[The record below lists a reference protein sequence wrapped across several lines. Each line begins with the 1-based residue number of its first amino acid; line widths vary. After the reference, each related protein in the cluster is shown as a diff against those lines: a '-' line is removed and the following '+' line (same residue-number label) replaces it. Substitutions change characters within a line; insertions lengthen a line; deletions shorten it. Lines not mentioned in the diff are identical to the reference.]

1 VISEVSAGP
10 LLHNN
15 LYIIKYNFI
24 KASSFIDNIR
34 LLRNNFLN
42 DLRRNMSTD
51 NLRIEE
57 RIPIEFQ
64 VDYIHAGDYVLSFS
78 KNISL
83 GGMFLCAPDP
93 LEPGSKLKLVFPVE
107 EYYQAEVMAVVVWV
121 NRSPKVERI
130 GMGVQFMSP
139 LSADLKKSI
148 MKNIT
153 RIEILKEFE
162 GLA

>member
-1 VISEVSAGP
+1 
-10 LLHNN
+10 
-15 LYIIKYNFI
+15 
-24 KASSFIDNIR
+24 
-34 LLRNNFLN
+34 
-42 DLRRNMSTD
+42 MSTD
-51 NLRIEE
+51 NLRTEE
-57 RIPIEFQ
+57 RVPIEFQ
-64 VDYIHAGDYVLSFS
+64 VDYIHEGDYVLSFS

-83 GGMFLCAPDP
+83 GGMFLCAPEP
-93 LEPGSKLKLVFPVE
+93 LEPGSRLKLVFSVE

-121 NRSPKVERI
+121 NRSPKVEKI

-139 LSADLKKSI
+139 LSSDLKKSI

>member
-1 VISEVSAGP
+1 
-10 LLHNN
+10 
-15 LYIIKYNFI
+15 
-24 KASSFIDNIR
+24 
-34 LLRNNFLN
+34 
-42 DLRRNMSTD
+42 MSTD